1 MLSQRDDS
9 PLVGF
14 TRPTRIESRGW
25 VLVHNPFFRAIF
37 PLQVDTDVMYL
48 LSPNGSIVRSKARLK
63 KEFEQLGVS
72 ESDLRFPLRLST
84 YTIEIDL
91 KFPLKLSNHTIE
103 IGNFVFNRKLLEF
116 KPDEFKGP
124 DDGKTLEVC
133 KSL

>member
-1 MLSQRDDS
+1 MLNQRDDS

-25 VLVHNPFFRAIF
+25 VFIKNSFLCAIF

-72 ESDLRFPLRLST
+72 ESDLRFPLKLST
-84 YTIEIDL
+84 YTIDIDL
-91 KFPLKLSNHTIE
+91 RFPL
-103 IGNFVFNRKLLEF
+103 
-116 KPDEFKGP
+116 
-124 DDGKTLEVC
+124 
-133 KSL
+133 

>member
-1 MLSQRDDS
+1 
-9 PLVGF
+9 
-14 TRPTRIESRGW
+14 
-25 VLVHNPFFRAIF
+25 
-37 PLQVDTDVMYL
+37 MYL

>member
-25 VLVHNPFFRAIF
+25 AFIQNHFLCAIF
-37 PLQVDTDVMYL
+37 PRQVDTDVMYL

-84 YTIEIDL
+84 YTSD
-91 KFPLKLSNHTIE
+91 
-103 IGNFVFNRKLLEF
+103 IGNYVFNRKLLEF

-133 KSL
+133 ESL

>member
-25 VLVHNPFFRAIF
+25 AFIHNPFLCAIF

-72 ESDLRFPLRLST
+72 ESDLRFPFRLSKN
-84 YTIEIDL
+84 YSITI
-91 KFPLKLSNHTIE
+91 LSTGSFWNLSLTSSRDPMTERHLRYV
-103 IGNFVFNRKLLEF
+103 NRFNMI
-116 KPDEFKGP
+116 
-124 DDGKTLEVC
+124 
-133 KSL
+133 